1 MPQTEFNLTDV
12 QKIMVG
18 IAYSDGRKIGEQLAA
33 ALESGSLKIPDNQTI
48 EIMIDKFVSY
58 DFPAYQKLLA
68 GVIGPKSY
76 AIGNFLCAGGGVMI
90 GGTSVLNFYRTKNPI
105 ARVCYGVSAF
115 CGGSATI
122 AGAFTAFNGVCGL
135 SYVAIGGDI
144 IGGSFLWVGNRAK
157 NFGDFIDGKK
167 SVNPFRPKSFVRRP
181 IPKMGT
187 GYKGLSF
194 VPNSGNLTEVL
205 SNIPYTEIIVIGG
218 TIFTIYRSTKL
229 LIKCSRS
236 LYRYVEKKYSPKLNY
251 SHVVRFI
258 AEHLSKAFS
267 MDRVYKIYYLALQL

>member
-1 MPQTEFNLTDV
+1 MLNKNQLTIPV
-12 QKIMVG
+12 R
-18 IAYSDGRKIGEQLAA
+18 IAPTK
-33 ALESGSLKIPDNQTI
+33 ALIKVLEVKKDFILFF
-48 EIMIDKFVSY
+48 MIDKFVSY
-58 DFPAYQKLLA
+58 DFATSQRLLA
-68 GVIGPKSY
+68 RVIGPKSY

-90 GGTSVLNFYRTKNPI
+90 GGTSVLNFYRTKNSI

-122 AGAFTAFNGVCGL
+122 AGTFTAFNGVCGL

-144 IGGSFLWVGNRAK
+144 IGGSFLWVGNRVK
-157 NFGDFIDGKK
+157 NFGDFLDGKK

-205 SNIPYTEIIVIGG
+205 SNIPYREIIVIGG
-218 TIFTIYRSTKL
+218 TVFTVYHSTKL

-251 SHVVRFI
+251 SHVVRSI
-258 AEHLSKAFS
+258 AEYLSKAFS